1 MKLLWL
7 TLILCFNLCVAQ
19 QIVVGNTVSED
30 GFRIPNVQVINIS
43 NGQKTMSDS
52 QGEFRIVAKVGDELR
67 YVKENYERSAKKLA
81 ESDFLN
87 SINIILIKIP
97 TKIEEVEIVKLS
109 GDLAKDSKRLTRI
122 DKIANVKK
130 SIGLPEAPEKLREK
144 PADLKKDVLGPLLSL
159 GPALNIQA
167 VYDLVSGKSR
177 RLKRLYKYEDLQER
191 IIWIKE
197 RIDPDYFISQGV
209 EKEKINEF
217 LQFSLMIN
225 PNIGR
230 YISAKNISAVE
241 LELDKAMEVYKKQI
255 K

>member
-1 MKLLWL
+1 M
-7 TLILCFNLCVAQ
+7 
-19 QIVVGNTVSED
+19 
-30 GFRIPNVQVINIS
+30 
-43 NGQKTMSDS
+43 
-52 QGEFRIVAKVGDELR
+52 
-67 YVKENYERSAKKLA
+67 
-81 ESDFLN
+81 
-87 SINIILIKIP
+87 
-97 TKIEEVEIVKLS
+97 
-109 GDLAKDSKRLTRI
+109 
-122 DKIANVKK
+122 
-130 SIGLPEAPEKLREK
+130 
-144 PADLKKDVLGPLLSL
+144 GPLLSL

-177 RLKRLYKYEDLQER
+177 RLKSLYKYEDLQER

-241 LELDKAMEVYKKQI
+241 LELDKAMELYKKQV

>member
-7 TLILCFNLCVAQ
+7 TLILCFNFCVAQ
-19 QIVVGNTVSED
+19 QIVAGNTVSED

-109 GDLAKDSKRLTRI
+109 GDLSKDSKRLTRI

-144 PADLKKDVLGPLLSL
+144 PADLANDILLPLLGAS
-159 GPALNIQA
+159 LNIQA

-177 RLKRLYKYEDLQER
+177 RLKSLYKYEDLQER

-197 RIDPDYFISQGV
+197 RINPDYFISQGI

-225 PNIGR
+225 PNIGS

-241 LELDKAMEVYKKQI
+241 LELDKAVEVYKKQV

>member
-7 TLILCFNLCVAQ
+7 TLILCFNFCASQ

-109 GDLAKDSKRLTRI
+109 GDLSKDSKRLTRI

-144 PADLKKDVLGPLLSL
+144 PADLANDILLPLLGAS
-159 GPALNIQA
+159 LNIQA

-177 RLKRLYKYEDLQER
+177 RLKSLYKYEDLQER

-197 RIDPDYFISQGV
+197 RINPDYFISQGI

-225 PNIGR
+225 PNIGS

-241 LELDKAMEVYKKQI
+241 LELDKAVEVYKKQV

>member
-1 MKLLWL
+1 MKLVWL
-7 TLILCFNLCVAQ
+7 TLILCFNFCVAQ
-19 QIVVGNTVSED
+19 QIVAGNTVSED

-109 GDLAKDSKRLTRI
+109 GDLSKDSKRLTRI

-144 PADLKKDVLGPLLSL
+144 PADLANDILLPLLGAS
-159 GPALNIQA
+159 LNIQA

-177 RLKRLYKYEDLQER
+177 RLKSLYKYEDLQER

-197 RIDPDYFISQGV
+197 RINPDYFISQGI

-225 PNIGR
+225 PNIGS

-241 LELDKAMEVYKKQI
+241 LELDKAVEVYKKQV

>member
-1 MKLLWL
+1 MKLVLL
-7 TLILCFNLCVAQ
+7 TLILCFNFCAAQ

-97 TKIEEVEIVKLS
+97 KKIEEVEIVKLS
-109 GDLAKDSKRLTRI
+109 GDLSKDSKRLTRI

-144 PADLKKDVLGPLLSL
+144 PVDLANDILLPLLGAS
-159 GPALNIQA
+159 LNIQA

-177 RLKRLYKYEDLQER
+177 RLKSLYKYEDLQER

-197 RIDPDYFISQGV
+197 RINPDYFISQGI

-225 PNIGR
+225 PNIGS

-241 LELDKAMEVYKKQI
+241 LELDKAVEVYKKQV